1 MNRANGCKEHDH
13 AAHAPPASQSRLF
26 WALLLTVGCLLAEAI
41 GGAVAGSLA
50 LLADAAHMLT
60 DAAAL
65 AMGYAA
71 VRAALRPATQRLS
84 YGHHRWQVLAA
95 FVNGAA
101 LLLLAAWILYEAAQR
116 LRARPGVNGGVVA
129 GVAVLGLAANLG
141 AFAVLSGGAGN
152 LGVRAALAHVSG
164 DIAGSGAALLAGLV
178 LLGTGWLPIDPLLS
192 AVVAA
197 LMIHSG
203 WKIVR
208 ESAHILLEGAPPG
221 LDRAHIEPLLRSA
234 VPQLLDIH
242 HLHSWSLADEQPM
255 VTLHAAIRGGA
266 DADQCIQ
273 DITRVLRQ
281 QLNVRHA
288 TIQIEHGS
296 CGTAR
301 SCELDAG
308 SAHARPAA
316 HPTVADRLNQR

>member
-1 MNRANGCKEHDH
+1 MNRANGYKEHGH
-13 AAHAPPASQSRLF
+13 AAHAPPASQSKLF

-50 LLADAAHMLT
+50 LMADAAHMLT

-101 LLLLAAWILYEAAQR
+101 LLLLAAWVLYEAAQR
-116 LRARPGVNGGVVA
+116 LRASPGVNGGVVA

-192 AVVAA
+192 AVVAG

-203 WKIVR
+203 CKIVR

-234 VPQLLDIH
+234 VPQLANIH
-242 HLHSWSLADEQPM
+242 HLHSWSLADEQLM
-255 VTLHAAIRGGA
+255 VTLHATIRDGA
-266 DADQCIQ
+266 DPDQCIR
-273 DITRVLRQ
+273 DITRELRRRF
-281 QLNVRHA
+281 NVCHA
-288 TIQIEHGS
+288 TVQIERGP
-296 CGTAR
+296 CGGAGT
-301 SCELDAG
+301 CELDAG
-308 SAHARPAA
+308 SARTAPPGPPSRPGA
-316 HPTVADRLNQR
+316 